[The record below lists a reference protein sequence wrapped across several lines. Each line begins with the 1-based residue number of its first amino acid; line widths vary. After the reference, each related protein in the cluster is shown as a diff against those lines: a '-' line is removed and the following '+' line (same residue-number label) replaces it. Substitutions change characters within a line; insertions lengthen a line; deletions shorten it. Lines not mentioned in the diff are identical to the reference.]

1 MKNLYICRTH
11 LHSGNSSRAQRFNSK
26 YVTITK
32 VFNTDGKLLGKGIA
46 RCRNSDTPSR
56 TTGRLIADGRAMLQ
70 VTHAI

>member
-11 LHSGNSSRAQRFNSK
+11 LHAGNSSKAARFNSK

-32 VFNTDGKLLGKGIA
+32 VFNAEGELIGKGMA

-70 VTHAI
+70 VTHAQ